1 MEKEEFN
8 VVTVMVM
15 VNMNVMSVMVM
26 VKRTV
31 TNVMAMVVPI
41 VKPVMEKDTW
51 KMKKEMK
58 QTVLIVMVLEK

>member
-1 MEKEEFN
+1 
-8 VVTVMVM
+8 MVM

-31 TNVMAMVVPI
+31 TNVMAMVMKI
-41 VKPVMEKDTW
+41 VAIVVEKDTQ

-58 QTVLIVMVLEK
+58 